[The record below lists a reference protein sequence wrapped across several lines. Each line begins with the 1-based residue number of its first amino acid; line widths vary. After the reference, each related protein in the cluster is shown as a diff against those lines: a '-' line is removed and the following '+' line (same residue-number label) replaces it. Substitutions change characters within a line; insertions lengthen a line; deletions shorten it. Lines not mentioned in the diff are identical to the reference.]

1 MMNSMCAVSLWTDCD
16 VSSPTFGMAYHGD
29 MAYVESTRRV
39 GTAKK
44 T

>member
-1 MMNSMCAVSLWTDCD
+1 MNSMRAVSFWTGCD
-16 VSSPTFGMAYHGD
+16 VSSPTFGMEYHGD
-29 MAYVESTRRV
+29 MAYVKSTRGF